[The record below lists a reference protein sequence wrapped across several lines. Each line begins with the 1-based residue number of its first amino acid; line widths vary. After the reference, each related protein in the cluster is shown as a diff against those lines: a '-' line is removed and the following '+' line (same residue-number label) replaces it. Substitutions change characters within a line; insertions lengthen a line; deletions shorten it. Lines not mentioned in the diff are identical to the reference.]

1 MKELRWRPALLAIPV
16 VMGVFALGMQ
26 SRPARADCIDE
37 CASAWGGYATENA
50 QLCMRLQCNKPSY
63 GAIAY
68 GRTSGAYGYSYSWG
82 SEAKAESVAM
92 QNCAANGN
100 DCEVMVWFEK
110 KCGAVSAGDGGT
122 AFWGLGGTDSAASAD
137 AQQKC
142 ASGGGQNCAVQV
154 TQCSR

>member
-1 MKELRWRPALLAIPV
+1 MKELGWRPFLLAILV
-16 VMGVFALGMQ
+16 VMVMFALGTQ

-50 QLCMRLQCNKPSY
+50 QLCMRLQCSKSEGNY

-68 GRTSGAYGYSYSWG
+68 GRTSGAYGYSYSWD

-92 QNCAANGN
+92 QNCA
-100 DCEVMVWFEK
+100 
-110 KCGAVSAGDGGT
+110 
-122 AFWGLGGTDSAASAD
+122 
-137 AQQKC
+137 
-142 ASGGGQNCAVQV
+142 VQV